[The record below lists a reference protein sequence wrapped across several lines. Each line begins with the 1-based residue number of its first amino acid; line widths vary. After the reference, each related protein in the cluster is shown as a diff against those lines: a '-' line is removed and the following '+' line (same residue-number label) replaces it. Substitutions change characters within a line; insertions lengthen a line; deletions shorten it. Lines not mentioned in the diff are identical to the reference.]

1 MTSGRDEMMSNVTN
15 LTEVLSNSR
24 NDEVVD
30 MLEQALASA
39 KEGGSTDV
47 FILLKKGGVFY
58 RYSPKVEDVMESIAQ
73 FELLKYDML
82 RRMHD

>member
-1 MTSGRDEMMSNVTN
+1 MSVTN
-15 LTEVLSNSR
+15 LTKIVGDKR
-24 NDEVVD
+24 NEEVVD
-30 MLEQALASA
+30 MLEQALAAA

-47 FILLKKGGVFY
+47 FVLLKKDGVFY
-58 RYSPKVEDVMESIAQ
+58 RYSPKVEDVMETIAQ

>member
-1 MTSGRDEMMSNVTN
+1 MSVTN

-24 NDEVVD
+24 NDEVVA
-30 MLEQALASA
+30 MMEQALADA

-47 FILLKKGGVFY
+47 FILLKRGGVFY

>member
-1 MTSGRDEMMSNVTN
+1 MSVTN
-15 LTEVLSNSR
+15 LTKVVGDKR
-24 NDEVVD
+24 NEEVVA
-30 MLEQALASA
+30 MMEQALADA

-47 FILLKKGGVFY
+47 FILLKRGGVFY

>member
-1 MTSGRDEMMSNVTN
+1 MSVTN

-24 NDEVVD
+24 NDEVVA
-30 MLEQALASA
+30 MLEQALESA

-47 FILLKKGGVFY
+47 FILLKKGGTFY

>member
-1 MTSGRDEMMSNVTN
+1 MNTTN
-15 LTEVLSNSR
+15 LS
-24 NDEVVD
+24 EVVGSKRNEEVVA
-30 MLEQALASA
+30 MMEQALADA

-47 FILLKKGGVFY
+47 FILLKRDGAFY

>member
-1 MTSGRDEMMSNVTN
+1 MSVTN
-15 LTEVLSNSR
+15 LTKVVGDKR
-24 NDEVVD
+24 NDEVVA
-30 MLEQALASA
+30 MMEQALADA

-47 FILLKKGGVFY
+47 FILLKRGGVFY

>member
-1 MTSGRDEMMSNVTN
+1 MNTTN
-15 LTEVLSNSR
+15 LS
-24 NDEVVD
+24 EVVGNKRNEEVVA
-30 MLEQALASA
+30 MMEQALADA

-47 FILLKKGGVFY
+47 FILLKRDGVFY

>member
-1 MTSGRDEMMSNVTN
+1 MSVTN
-15 LTEVLSNSR
+15 LTKIVGDKR
-24 NDEVVD
+24 NEEVVD
-30 MLEQALASA
+30 MLEQALAAA

-47 FILLKKGGVFY
+47 FVLLKKDGVFY
-58 RYSPKVEDVMESIAQ
+58 RYSPKVGDVMETIAQ

>member
-1 MTSGRDEMMSNVTN
+1 MNTTN
-15 LTEVLSNSR
+15 LS
-24 NDEVVD
+24 EVVGNRRNEEVVA
-30 MLEQALASA
+30 MMEQALADA

-47 FILLKKGGVFY
+47 FILLKRDGVFY